1 MIKRF
6 IWDLDGTILDGDFSK
21 EEKLFKEYLSE
32 EELRKFKELRYSL
45 LHTYEKE
52 YPRYDKKMLSKHL
65 SDGCNANISEELID
79 KWINY
84 ASSINECI
92 HPGVVEVLDYLN
104 DREIENIIYSNWFTK
119 TQVDRLKKVG
129 LDSYF
134 KEIRGADYYMKP
146 SKEGFLYAC
155 GPYKPSECV
164 MVGDNYD
171 KDILG
176 ARNAGLETIY
186 YSPKKD
192 VDVPHIK
199 RLIKIKEMLEDEYRR
214 D

>member
-1 MIKRF
+1 MI
-6 IWDLDGTILDGDFSK
+6 
-21 EEKLFKEYLSE
+21 
-32 EELRKFKELRYSL
+32 
-45 LHTYEKE
+45 
-52 YPRYDKKMLSKHL
+52 
-65 SDGCNANISEELID
+65 NV
-79 KWINY
+79 
-84 ASSINECI
+84 NECI
-92 HPGVVEVLDYLN
+92 HPGAVEVLDYLN
-104 DREIENIIYSNWFTK
+104 ELGIENVIYSNAFTN
-119 TQVDRLKKVG
+119 TQVGRLKKVG

-134 KEIRGADYYMKP
+134 KEIIGADYHMKP
-146 SKEGFLYAC
+146 SKEGFLHAC
-155 GPYKPSECV
+155 GPYKPSKCV

-176 ARNAGLETIY
+176 AKKAGLRTVY